1 MPLSFNT
8 AAHRLS
14 RPAAWFLAGAVVYG
28 LAMHYFVPGDAR
40 NLRERVE
47 WTLLQSTA
55 SVALRNRSRDAKQ
68 SSWEGPN
75 LGVVAYLS
83 AAGPAPWIGGLA
95 APWVCFSNVTTN
107 GRHGMTVV
115 WVAWLQDRPTPTGV
129 RLFFPRMVSKG
140 LPTYFDIQF
149 SPGDMR
155 ANREAA
161 NEGVEYNF
169 ITGIRQATQFG
180 RQLAAAAATHKLML
194 CLLKNGKPCSL
205 PFRPAYTKR
214 GGRGATHGGT
224 GPGIPPP
231 GSSQGFP
238 PGFKVPSQP

>member
-1 MPLSFNT
+1 MANLKNTLCRTVPLCVV
-8 AAHRLS
+8 AATIGGML
-14 RPAAWFLAGAVVYG
+14 WAVIAKLG
-28 LAMHYFVPGDAR
+28 PGS
-40 NLRERVE
+40 LRERVE

-180 RQLAAAAATHKLML
+180 RQLAAAAATHQLML

>member
-1 MPLSFNT
+1 MANLKNTLCRTVPLCVV
-8 AAHRLS
+8 AATIGGML
-14 RPAAWFLAGAVVYG
+14 WAVIAKLG
-28 LAMHYFVPGDAR
+28 PGS
-40 NLRERVE
+40 LRERVE

-161 NEGVEYNF
+161 KEGVEYNF

-180 RQLAAAAATHKLML
+180 RQLAAAAATHQLML

>member
-1 MPLSFNT
+1 MANLKNTLCRTVPLCVV
-8 AAHRLS
+8 AATIGGML
-14 RPAAWFLAGAVVYG
+14 WAVIAKLG
-28 LAMHYFVPGDAR
+28 PGS
-40 NLRERVE
+40 LRERVE

-180 RQLAAAAATHKLML
+180 RQLAAAAATHQLML

-224 GPGIPPP
+224 GPGIPPRGP
-231 GSSQGFP
+231 SQGFP
-238 PGFKVPSQP
+238 PGFKVPRQP